1 MIARQAKPWGCAGWS
16 WLAIA
21 VMFAIWAATMFIG
34 EPAHAQEADDDHPLA
49 RIKKHEQELEKKI
62 ETERDRPDKK
72 QHGKKVVNHAEQ
84 NIRGL
89 GEQIKGAG
97 REVGSAAKG
106 DEGEASR
113 HHRAATTPAPKKRA
127 RSTERAR
134 ASSTTSG
141 GAGAGGTVGAGGT
154 SGAPTR

>member
-1 MIARQAKPWGCAGWS
+1 VTAKPRGCAGWS

-21 VMFAIWAATMFIG
+21 FIAAILAAVIFFA
-34 EPAHAQEADDDHPLA
+34 EPARAQQTDDHPLA

-72 QHGKKVVNHAEQ
+72 QHAKKVVNHAED

-97 REVGSAAKG
+97 HEVGSAAKS
-106 DEGEASR
+106 DERDTTRNRRG
-113 HHRAATTPAPKKRA
+113 ATPPAPKKRA
-127 RSTERAR
+127 RPNETSR
-134 ASSTTSG
+134 ASSDATPTSTG
-141 GAGAGGTVGAGGT
+141 AAGAAGAGGA
-154 SGAPTR
+154 SGAFSR